1 MLRLTEVHVTFNAG
15 TPTEVRALRGITL
28 DILPGEFVTVIG
40 SNGAGKSTLLSAIV
54 GTVRPDRGA
63 IKLGAHDVTN
73 WPASRRAT
81 DVGRVFQEPR
91 LGTCGSLSIE
101 ENLALAAK
109 RGQRRGFSAALS
121 SGRQRAHFADKLARL
136 GLGLEDRMSTPIGL
150 LSGGQRQAVSL
161 LMATL
166 LPMKILV
173 LDEHTAALDPAA
185 ATKVL
190 ALSSEIAES
199 EGLTVLMVTHS
210 MKDAL
215 AFGSRTL
222 MMDRGAVAL
231 DVSGEERRKLDIPAL
246 LQLFGKA
253 TGRVADNDQMM
264 LA

>member
-1 MLRLTEVHVTFNAG
+1 MLRLTDVHVTFNTG
-15 TPTEVRALRGITL
+15 TATEVRALRGVDL

-54 GTVRPDRGA
+54 GTVRPNQGT
-63 IKLGAHDVTN
+63 IKLGTQDITD
-73 WPASRRAT
+73 WPASRRAA

-109 RGQRRGFSAALS
+109 RGCRRGFAAALS
-121 SGRQRAHFADKLARL
+121 GSHQRAHFADKLARL
-136 GLGLEDRMSTPIGL
+136 GLGLEDRMSTPIGM

-166 LPMKILV
+166 LPMKIMV

-185 ATKVL
+185 AAKVL
-190 ALSSEIAES
+190 ALSSEIAEAD
-199 EGLTVLMVTHS
+199 GLTVLMVTHS
-210 MKDAL
+210 MGDAL
-215 AFGSRTL
+215 AFGSRTI
-222 MMDRGAVAL
+222 MMDRGAVVL
-231 DVSGEERRKLDIPAL
+231 DINGDERRRLDIPSL

-253 TGRVADNDQMM
+253 TGRVIDNDQMM

>member
-1 MLRLTEVHVTFNAG
+1 MLRLTDVHVTFNVG
-15 TPTEVRALRGITL
+15 TPTEVRALRGVNL
-28 DILPGEFVTVIG
+28 DISQGEFVTVIG

-54 GTVRPDRGA
+54 GAVRPDRGT
-63 IKLGAHDVTN
+63 IKLGARDITD
-73 WPASRRAT
+73 WPASKRAA

-101 ENLALAAK
+101 ENLALASK
-109 RGQRRGFSAALS
+109 RGHRRGLAVALS
-121 SGRQRAHFADKLARL
+121 GARQRTLFADKLARL

-185 ATKVL
+185 AAKVL
-190 ALSSEIAES
+190 SLSAEIADS
-199 EGLTVLMVTHS
+199 DGLTVLMVTHS
-210 MKDAL
+210 MGDAL
-215 AFGSRTL
+215 ALGTRTI
-222 MMDRGAVAL
+222 MMDRGTVVL
-231 DVSGEERRKLDIPAL
+231 DVSGEERGKLDIPAL

-253 TGRVADNDQMM
+253 TGRVVDNDQMM

>member
-1 MLRLTEVHVTFNAG
+1 MLRLNDLHVTFNVG
-15 TPTEVRALRGITL
+15 TPTEVRALRGVNL
-28 DILPGEFVTVIG
+28 DISPGEFVTVIG

-54 GTVRPDRGA
+54 GAVRPSRGT
-63 IKLGAHDVTN
+63 IKLGARDITD
-73 WPASRRAT
+73 WPASKRAA

-109 RGQRRGFSAALS
+109 RGRRRGFSTALS
-121 SGRQRAHFADKLARL
+121 GGRQRRQFANKLARL

-185 ATKVL
+185 AAKVL
-190 ALSSEIAES
+190 SLSAEIADAD
-199 EGLTVLMVTHS
+199 GLTVLMVTHS
-210 MKDAL
+210 MGDAL
-215 AFGSRTL
+215 ALGTRTIL
-222 MMDRGAVAL
+222 MDRGVVAL

-253 TGRVADNDQMM
+253 TGRVVDSDQMM
-264 LA
+264 LT

>member
-1 MLRLTEVHVTFNAG
+1 MLRLNDLHVTFNVG
-15 TPTEVRALRGITL
+15 TPTEVRALRGVNL
-28 DILPGEFVTVIG
+28 DISPGEFVTVIG

-54 GTVRPDRGA
+54 GAVRPSRGT
-63 IKLGAHDVTN
+63 IKLGAQDITD
-73 WPASRRAT
+73 WPASKRAA

-109 RGQRRGFSAALS
+109 RGRRRGFSTALS
-121 SGRQRAHFADKLARL
+121 GGRQFADKLARL

-185 ATKVL
+185 AAKVL
-190 ALSSEIAES
+190 SLSAEIADAD
-199 EGLTVLMVTHS
+199 GLTVLMVTHS
-210 MKDAL
+210 MGDAL
-215 AFGSRTL
+215 ALGTRTIL
-222 MMDRGAVAL
+222 MDRGVVAL

-246 LQLFGKA
+246 LQLFGKGNRK
-253 TGRVADNDQMM
+253 GRRQRSDDAD
-264 LA
+264 LIV